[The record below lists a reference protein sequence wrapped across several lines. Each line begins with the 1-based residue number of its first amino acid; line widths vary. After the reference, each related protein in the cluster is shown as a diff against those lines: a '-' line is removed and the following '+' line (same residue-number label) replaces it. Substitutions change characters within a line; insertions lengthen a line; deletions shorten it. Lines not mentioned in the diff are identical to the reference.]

1 MWKHQVWADTLRLPC
16 LDLQES
22 IKLLKD
28 LSPPRIP
35 IPFQSKHLQALKR
48 NVWFALKRP
57 QDRSKTGYLCILP
70 SLGATVFVSGE
81 QPSKRFPERRVA
93 LINCKV
99 DPQFVSGGPASSGLG
114 LQGPTVMEATLS
126 ARDRRLT
133 IEDVCQWKGKI
144 VNGEPFQNRFTLA
157 KQWLEHYC
165 IPGPEVQMELAQWL
179 PLTSVRPDGVWE
191 LMDHVGRNRLRWISK
206 RPEQVEVKVSGQTQ
220 GMKAIK
226 APENN
231 AVPVSQNLVAL
242 ATKSIGPDQW
252 DLTTSD
258 GASLGRGLIRSMAV
272 SSMLRGITQP
282 TKVEV
287 RWTPS
292 FKKWEILGLSQG
304 VLNPRE
310 NFDAQK
316 VEDGV

>member
-99 DPQFVSGGPASSGLG
+99 DPQFVSGGP
-114 LQGPTVMEATLS
+114 TVMEATLS

-144 VNGEPFQNRFTLA
+144 VNDEPFLKRWALA

-165 IPGPEVQMELAQWL
+165 MPGPEVQMELAQWS
-179 PLTSVRPDGVWE
+179 PLTSVRSDGVWD
-191 LMDHVGRNRLRWISK
+191 LMDHVGRNRLRWVSK
-206 RPEQVEVKVSGQTQ
+206 GPEQVEIKPQEKIPVKSHT
-220 GMKAIK
+220 M
-226 APENN
+226 
-231 AVPVSQNLVAL
+231 SQNQVAL

-258 GASLGRGLIRSMAV
+258 NFSLGRGLIRSLTV

-287 RWTPS
+287 AWAPS
-292 FKKWEILGLSQG
+292 FKKWEIRGLSQG
-304 VLNPRE
+304 SLNSRE
-310 NFDAQK
+310 NFEAYK

>member
-1 MWKHQVWADTLRLPC
+1 
-16 LDLQES
+16 
-22 IKLLKD
+22 
-28 LSPPRIP
+28 
-35 IPFQSKHLQALKR
+35 
-48 NVWFALKRP
+48 VWFALKRP

-99 DPQFVSGGPASSGLG
+99 DPQFFTD
-114 LQGPTVMEATLS
+114 GPTVMEATLS

-165 IPGPEVQMELAQWL
+165 MPGHEIQMELAQWS

-191 LMDHVGRNRLRWISK
+191 LMDHVGRNRLRWVSK
-206 RPEQVEVKVSGQTQ
+206 GIEQIEVKVSGQTQ

-242 ATKSIGPDQW
+242 ATKNIGPDQW
-252 DLTTSD
+252 DLSTSD
-258 GASLGRGLIRSMAV
+258 GSALGRGLIRSMAI
-272 SSMLRGITQP
+272 STLLRGSRP

-287 RWTPS
+287 RWAPS

-304 VLNPRE
+304 SLNLSE
-310 NFDAQK
+310 HFVSN
-316 VEDGV
+316 

>member
-16 LDLQES
+16 LELQES

-99 DPQFVSGGPASSGLG
+99 DPQFFTD
-114 LQGPTVMEATLS
+114 GPTVMEATLS

-165 IPGPEVQMELAQWL
+165 MPGPEIQMELAQWS

-191 LMDHVGRNRLRWISK
+191 LIDHVGRNRLRWVSK
-206 RPEQVEVKVSGQTQ
+206 GTEQVEGNAVKADKAVKVPV
-220 GMKAIK
+220 IK
-226 APENN
+226 P
-231 AVPVSQNLVAL
+231 VPVSQNLTAL
-242 ATKSIGPDQW
+242 ATKNIGPDQW
-252 DLTTSD
+252 DLSTSD
-258 GASLGRGLIRSMAV
+258 GTALGRGLIRSMAV
-272 SSMLRGITQP
+272 SSLLRGSQP

-287 RWTPS
+287 RWAPS

-304 VLNPRE
+304 PLNSHE
-310 NFDAQK
+310 NFEVQK
-316 VEDGV
+316 VEHGV